1 MPLAATHI
9 IATTSLIGHF
19 GEKFSKNGEN
29 QKYFVFLAAFGSLLP
44 DIDIPL
50 AWFLRS
56 VGLVFAHGT
65 VTHTL
70 LFALIFLSVSAV
82 FNAFH
87 KKNISDAFSIFFFGI
102 LVHLVLDYALGGG
115 AREGIAWF
123 YPFSSATYKIHFL
136 FLVPF
141 GNTFE
146 ALDAIVLLA
155 FFYANSRALLQI
167 FRPKPLTKTE

>member
-9 IATTSLIGHF
+9 IATTSLIGRF
-19 GEKFSKNGEN
+19 SSKFFTSGGN

-50 AWFLRS
+50 GWFLRS

-70 LFALIFLSVSAV
+70 LFALIFLCISVIFSAL
-82 FNAFH
+82 H
-87 KKNISDAFSIFFFGI
+87 KKNISGTFSIFFFGI
-102 LVHLVLDYALGGG
+102 LIHLVLDYVLGGG
-115 AREGIAWF
+115 AREGVAWF
-123 YPFSSATYKIHFL
+123 YPFSSAAYKIHIL
-136 FLVPF
+136 FLLPF
-141 GNTFE
+141 SNTFE

-155 FFYANSRALLQI
+155 FFFANSHALLQI
-167 FRPKPLTKTE
+167 FRPKH